1 MFAGAINTSQTEH
14 LHVPSQPSQP
24 RRHVVPMQA
33 TVLAEGDTQVLMRKE
48 NVSEIDAR
56 SCTCTDVDLKGKK
69 WSPGGLKKCVG
80 NCKKVSKATEVND
93 CPKDWKIFSPRSKE
107 DWETIISL
115 DVIKDVLKPHLVVDI
130 TQDKN
135 GCGGCTAKAM
145 NSDEDGQSMWKTL
158 DSSAWWLRA
167 SKYGEPNGDYIANC
181 FLGLN
186 PPTDANAIAFNESFC
201 LVYWDCCKTNVHIAT
216 LEGDWKGTLD
226 KLIGY
231 WTYLKTIKDDD
242 VIVFLDAFDVF
253 PNGLDGHELLRRF
266 FSFGTPVVI
275 ASEENIFPREVAEQ
289 ANIAVEQMQAVGL
302 GNASAP
308 SRYLNAGGIIGMGWA
323 LRKMYDDVRE
333 NMAANNP
340 HMLMAHA
347 DIVGHWFLHS
357 YDQYELWRYFIR
369 HVRGVEEAGEE
380 KMVALDTEQL
390 IFGSTVFQKEN
401 WPELLNDAEPGIA
414 TKEGKGHSIDVDV
427 PLVFDAPQRVFETH
441 GCSGRFLGR
450 KYFPIFWHGH
460 GPWKAAWEGLRN
472 RLMSAG
478 CLGEKSPELYFGKR
492 NGMILGAEEPCRG
505 CCELRRR
512 YSRLELCGQFGNRF
526 RVGNV
531 IVNRINYEITNVQDY
546 LPAISGGP
554 TTSQMLY

>member
-186 PPTDANAIAFNESFC
+186 PPTDANAIAFN
-201 LVYWDCCKTNVHIAT
+201 
-216 LEGDWKGTLD
+216 DWNC
-226 KLIGY
+226 GY
-231 WTYLKTIKDDD
+231 HT
-242 VIVFLDAFDVF
+242 
-253 PNGLDGHELLRRF
+253 
-266 FSFGTPVVI
+266 
-275 ASEENIFPREVAEQ
+275 
-289 ANIAVEQMQAVGL
+289 
-302 GNASAP
+302 
-308 SRYLNAGGIIGMGWA
+308 
-323 LRKMYDDVRE
+323 
-333 NMAANNP
+333 
-340 HMLMAHA
+340 
-347 DIVGHWFLHS
+347 HS
-357 YDQYELWRYFIR
+357 YLCQPDDRYTTTTTK
-369 HVRGVEEAGEE
+369 AE
-380 KMVALDTEQL
+380 KSMA
-390 IFGSTVFQKEN
+390 TVFG
-401 WPELLNDAEPGIA
+401 PGVVLLG
-414 TKEGKGHSIDVDV
+414 
-427 PLVFDAPQRVFETH
+427 L
-441 GCSGRFLGR
+441 LG
-450 KYFPIFWHGH
+450 
-460 GPWKAAWEGLRN
+460 L
-472 RLMSAG
+472 L
-478 CLGEKSPELYFGKR
+478 
-492 NGMILGAEEPCRG
+492 
-505 CCELRRR
+505 
-512 YSRLELCGQFGNRF
+512 
-526 RVGNV
+526 
-531 IVNRINYEITNVQDY
+531 
-546 LPAISGGP
+546 
-554 TTSQMLY
+554 